1 MNIQLNIPTFLRGH
15 VKFINWWHVI
25 FLNKYGPVTADRH
38 VSLHGSFGTH
48 THLPAPFI
56 SSRLPP
62 LIYLNVKVKISTA
75 VTADG

>member
-38 VSLHGSFGTH
+38 VSLHGSIGTH
-48 THLPAPFI
+48 THLPALFI
-56 SSRLPP
+56 LSRLPQYL
-62 LIYLNVKVKISTA
+62 LIYNKIKDLHSTYC
-75 VTADG
+75 